1 MSYMNP
7 REKARKS
14 TEIFMTTLTRKC
26 HKDVAQGASF
36 TILRRKKGKKR
47 NGRTRMTRGIAFTSA
62 YNRLGFSR

>member
-1 MSYMNP
+1 MNP

-47 NGRTRMTRGIAFTSA
+47 NGEDENDERDRFHECI
-62 YNRLGFSR
+62 